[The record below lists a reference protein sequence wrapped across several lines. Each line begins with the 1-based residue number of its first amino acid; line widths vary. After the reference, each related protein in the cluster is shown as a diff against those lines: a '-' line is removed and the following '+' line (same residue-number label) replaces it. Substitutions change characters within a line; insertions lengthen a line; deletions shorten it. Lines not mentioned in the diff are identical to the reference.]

1 MKSVAS
7 AVIAASLA
15 LGSAASAVAGDVQSA
30 CTRTVYDY
38 ARAWDLADGA
48 AFGALFT
55 ETASLD
61 LGRGPTVGREAI
73 AALPKAPNERLMF
86 RHLMTNVSID
96 IVDDK
101 TAKGVSY
108 MLLFMVPRPAEA
120 KGPVEVDSFQS
131 MGEYH
136 DTFAISLD
144 GACKIAERKLV
155 GVLTK
160 PRPPQ
165 PAKP

>member
-1 MKSVAS
+1 MSKLFV
-7 AVIAASLA
+7 SLLLTVPLCGGA
-15 LGSAASAVAGDVQSA
+15 GFAVAGDVQAA

-38 ARAWDLADGA
+38 ARAWDLADGP

-55 ETASLD
+55 ESGTLD
-61 LGRGPTVGREAI
+61 LGRGPVVGRQAI
-73 AALPKAPNERLMF
+73 AALPKAPNETLMF

-96 IVDDK
+96 VVDEK

-108 MLLFMVPRPAEA
+108 LLLFMVPRP
-120 KGPVEVDSFQS
+120 KDMNGPVEVDGFQS

-136 DTFAISLD
+136 DTFSISAD
-144 GACKIAERKLV
+144 GCKIAERKLV
-155 GVLTK
+155 GIFRQ
-160 PRPPQ
+160 RPV

>member
-1 MKSVAS
+1 MKSFTA
-7 AVIAASLA
+7 ALIAASLG
-15 LGSAASAVAGDVQSA
+15 LGSAASAVAGDVQAA

-55 ETASLD
+55 ETGSLD

-73 AALPKAPNERLMF
+73 SALPKAPNERLMF

-96 IVDDK
+96 VVDDK
-101 TAKGVSY
+101 TARGVSY
-108 MLLFMVPRPAEA
+108 LLLFMAPRPAET
-120 KGPVEVDSFQS
+120 KGAVEVDGFQS

-136 DTFAISLD
+136 DTFAITSD
-144 GACKIAERKLV
+144 GTCRIAERKLV
-155 GVLTK
+155 GVFTR
-160 PRPPQ
+160 PRPAQ